1 MLESLLALSPEILLG
16 GSGIFHR
23 RVVATGSVCRS
34 GSRSSVS
41 VDGVYLGRVVSHGL
55 KLLLGVFK
63 VLANLNGFVKRK
75 VSAYVDEL
83 FPYLGGCYAKHY
95 VVSDHL
101 VHICVGAIF
110 AQKFKLGDKLV
121 EIRVALNF
129 VVKLITGEHRV

>member
-1 MLESLLALSPEILLG
+1 MLSPEILLG

-34 GSRSSVS
+34 GRRLSVS
-41 VDGVYLGRVVSHGL
+41 VDSVYLGRVVSYGL

-83 FPYLGGCYAKHY
+83 FPYLGGCYGKYYA
-95 VVSDHL
+95 VSDHL
-101 VHICVGAIF
+101 VRICVGSVF
-110 AQKFKLGDKLV
+110 SQKFKLADKLV
-121 EIRVALNF
+121 EIRAALNF
-129 VVKLITGEHRV
+129 FVKLITGEHRV